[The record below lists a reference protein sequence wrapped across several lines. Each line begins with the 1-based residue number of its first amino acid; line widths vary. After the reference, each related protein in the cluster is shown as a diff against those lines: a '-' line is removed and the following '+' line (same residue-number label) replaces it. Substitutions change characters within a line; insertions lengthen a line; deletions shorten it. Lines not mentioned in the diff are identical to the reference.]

1 MELTQTISQEEKAE
15 LKHSYLE
22 GPRSRWREFVFAFRV
37 FPEFIRG
44 FRVLHFVGP
53 CVTVFGSARFKENHP
68 YYQLTREISGAISK
82 LGFTIMTGG
91 GPGLMEAANK
101 GARDAGGKTVGC
113 NILLPHEQDPN
124 PFLDVFVDF
133 QYFFVRKVLLVKYSY
148 AFVIM
153 PGGAGTLDEM
163 FETLTLI
170 QTKKI
175 SSFPVVLMGISY
187 WQPLIEFMHKMAE
200 EGTIS
205 KQDLSLFLMTDSV
218 EEAVK
223 HIEKYAVQQFRLKS
237 VQPHKIGLFGE
248 G

>member
-1 MELTQTISQEEKAE
+1 MESTQTISQEEKVE
-15 LKHSYLE
+15 LQHSYLE

-37 FPEFIRG
+37 FLEFIRG

-187 WQPLIEFMHKMAE
+187 WQPLIEFMHKMAA

-205 KQDLSLFLMTDSV
+205 KQDLSLFLM
-218 EEAVK
+218 
-223 HIEKYAVQQFRLKS
+223 
-237 VQPHKIGLFGE
+237 
-248 G
+248 

>member
-1 MELTQTISQEEKAE
+1 
-15 LKHSYLE
+15 
-22 GPRSRWREFVFAFRV
+22 
-37 FPEFIRG
+37 
-44 FRVLHFVGP
+44 
-53 CVTVFGSARFKENHP
+53 
-68 YYQLTREISGAISK
+68 
-82 LGFTIMTGG
+82 MTGG

-237 VQPHKIGLFGE
+237 VRPHKIGLFGE